1 MPCTLHVDK
10 VDRRDWERYASD
22 FADYS
27 IYQTWPYQQTRAETD
42 GQELSRVVIE
52 DENGHVSMMGH
63 VRIKKIRALGIKIG
77 YMQWGPLLRG
87 RSGKLSCNITTFEK
101 LMRDYLGTYVN
112 VLRLRPNVIDG
123 SIGRR
128 VVEMLEG
135 SGFERVPA
143 AAPYRTI
150 ILPLEGSETDLRT
163 KLNRNWRRN
172 LKKAEKAEVKIE
184 QECSSSHFDAFEK
197 LYAAALKRKR
207 FKGLDPQEFAQS
219 QNILSPEEKMTVTAA
234 YFQGEATTVL
244 VTSNLGD
251 TAVDILAANSEK
263 ALQCGSSFLVYWK
276 AFCASKRAGMKRY
289 DLGGID
295 PEKNPTVYNFKRGTR
310 GEEVSHIGTFEI
322 CKNSILKR
330 ICRLGERAYR
340 FVRR

>member
-10 VDRRDWERYASD
+10 VDRRDWERYAGD

-27 IYQTWPYQQTRAETD
+27 IYQTWPYQQTRADTD
-42 GQELSRVVIE
+42 GQELNRVVIE

-63 VRIKKIRALGIKIG
+63 VRIKKVRALGIKIG

-87 RSGKLSCNITTFEK
+87 RSGELSCNIATLEK
-101 LMRDYLGTYVN
+101 LARDYLGTYVN
-112 VLRLRPNVIDG
+112 VLRLRPNVIDNAVG
-123 SIGRR
+123 QR
-128 VVEMLEG
+128 VVEMLES

-143 AAPYRTI
+143 PAPYRTI
-150 ILPLEGSETDLRT
+150 MFPLEGSETDLRT

-184 QECSSSHFDAFEK
+184 QECSSHFDVFEK

-219 QNILSPEEKMTVTAA
+219 QSILSPEEKMTVTVA

-276 AFCASKRAGMKRY
+276 AFCASKRDGMKRY

-295 PEKNPTVYNFKRGTR
+295 PENNPAVYNFKRGTR
-310 GEEVSHIGTFEI
+310 GEEVFHIGTFDI
-322 CKNSILKR
+322 CANSVVKR
-330 ICRLGERAYR
+330 IWRLGERAYR
-340 FVRR
+340 FLKR

>member
-27 IYQTWPYQQTRAETD
+27 IYQTWPYQQIRAETD
-42 GQELSRVVIE
+42 GQEVNRVVIE
-52 DENGHVSMMGH
+52 DEHEHISMMGH
-63 VRIKKIRALGIKIG
+63 VRIKKIRTLGIKIG

-87 RSGKLSCNITTFEK
+87 RSGELSCNIATFEK
-101 LMRDYLGTYVN
+101 LTRYYLGKYVN

-128 VVEMLEG
+128 VIEMLECN
-135 SGFERVPA
+135 GFERVHEPT
-143 AAPYRTI
+143 PYRSI
-150 ILPLEGSETDLRT
+150 ILPLEGSEEDLKRT
-163 KLNRNWRRN
+163 FNRNWRRN

-184 QECSSSHFDAFEK
+184 QECSSSHFDVFEK

-219 QNILSPEEKMTVTAA
+219 QSILSPEEKMTVTAA
-234 YFQGEATTVL
+234 YFKGEATTVL
-244 VTSNLGD
+244 ITSNLGD

-276 AFCASKRAGMKRY
+276 AFCTSKRAGMKRY

-295 PEKNPTVYNFKRGTR
+295 PENNPTVYNFKRGTR
-310 GEEVSHIGTFEI
+310 GEEVFHIGTFDI
-322 CKNSILKR
+322 CSNSVVKR
-330 ICRLGERAYR
+330 IWRLGERSYR
-340 FVRR
+340 LVRR

>member
-10 VDRRDWERYASD
+10 VDRRDWERYTSD

-87 RSGKLSCNITTFEK
+87 KSGELSCSVTAFEK
-101 LMRDYLGTYVN
+101 LRQDYLGTRVN
-112 VLRLRPNVIDG
+112 ILRLAPNIIDG
-123 SIGRR
+123 AIGWQA
-128 VVEMLEG
+128 VQMLES
-135 SGFERVPA
+135 SGFERVSA

-150 ILPLEGSETDLRT
+150 MFPLEGSEEDLRMR
-163 KLNRNWRRN
+163 LNRNWRRN
-172 LKKAEKAEVKIE
+172 LKKAEKAKVEIE
-184 QECSSSHFDAFEK
+184 QECSNRHFDVLER
-197 LYAAALKRKR
+197 LYKAALKRKG
-207 FKGLDPQEFAQS
+207 FKGVNPQEFAQP
-219 QNILSPEEKMTVTAA
+219 QRILSPQEKMTVTAA

-276 AFCASKRAGMKRY
+276 AFCASRDAGMKRY

-295 PEKNPTVYNFKRGTR
+295 PENNAAVCNFKRGTR
-310 GEEVSHIGTFEI
+310 GEEVFHIGTFET
-322 CKNSILKR
+322 CTNSVVKGIW
-330 ICRLGERAYR
+330 RLGERVYR
-340 FVRR
+340 LVGK